1 MYSTSHEII
10 FTNSERGVYMHFNND
25 TDLYRVIGANIKY
38 YREQAKLTQVQLA
51 EQAKISISYISKI
64 EAAGCDKSLSISVLN
79 QIANVLG
86 VEIINFFREVTTS

>member
-1 MYSTSHEII
+1 MLRTSHAII
-10 FTNSERGVYMHFNND
+10 FTNSERGIYMSFSND
-25 TDLYRVIGANIKY
+25 SDLYRVIGANIKH

-51 EQAKISISYISKI
+51 EQAKISISYLSKI

-86 VEIINFFREVTTS
+86 VEISEFLKK